1 MAEHAAITGP
11 ARSIRKYVHGN
22 RSVISKRSKKRFLR
36 YGLLLANAA
45 VVLGAILIV
54 VHNPSSQ
61 SVNRSVAKV
70 DDDQAVNPLDTLSS
84 ADIAVTAA
92 RMANLPETLAI
103 VNHADSVNA
112 ELNTPVGENSLV
124 PKPQVLSSA
133 IKTKYDIQSYTVQS
147 GDDLGGLANK
157 FGVTSDSIKWSNNLA
172 GNTLKIGSVLLIPP
186 INGIVHTVTG
196 TDTPSLLA
204 RKYNANEQQ
213 IIVFNDAE
221 VNGLQ
226 VGEKV
231 VIPGGSITAPVYVAP
246 AYYGPTSAVYGFNGY
261 YYGFCTWYVA
271 NRRAE
276 LGRPLPSNLG
286 DAWTWDDIAARVGI
300 TVNHSPASG
309 AAVVTN
315 SNRNPGHV
323 AIVESVNDDGSVW
336 ISEMNS
342 SGQRSPTDSTPAG
355 GWGRVDYKLIPA
367 ASAGSY
373 NYIH

>member
-1 MAEHAAITGP
+1 M
-11 ARSIRKYVHGN
+11 
-22 RSVISKRSKKRFLR
+22 
-36 YGLLLANAA
+36 
-45 VVLGAILIV
+45 AILIV

-61 SVNRSVAKV
+61 SVNRSVSKV
-70 DDDQAVNPLDTLSS
+70 NDEQAVNPLDTLSS
-84 ADIAVTAA
+84 ADIAVAAA
-92 RMANLPETLAI
+92 RMTNLPETLAI

-112 ELNTPVGENSLV
+112 ELTAPVAENTIVS
-124 PKPQVLSSA
+124 KPQVLSSP
-133 IKTKYDIQSYTVQS
+133 IKTKYDIQTHTVQA
-147 GDDLGGLANK
+147 GDDLGSLANK
-157 FGVTSDSIKWSNNLA
+157 YGITSDSIKWSNNLNSSTLRA
-172 GNTLKIGSVLLIPP
+172 GTTLLIPP
-186 INGIVHTVTG
+186 ITGIVHTVTG

-221 VNGLQ
+221 VNGIQ

-231 VIPGGSITAPVYVAP
+231 VIPNGTVTAPIAPVYVAP
-246 AYYGPTSAVYGFNGY
+246 AYSGPTAAVYGFNGY

-276 LGRPLPSNLG
+276 LGRPVPSNLG
-286 DAWTWDDIAARVGI
+286 DAWTWDDIAGRVGMS
-300 TVNHSPASG
+300 VNHNPAVG
-309 AAVVTN
+309 AAIVTS

-323 AIVESVNDDGSVW
+323 AIVEIVNEDGSVW

-342 SGQRSPTDSTPAG
+342 SGQKSPTDSSRAG

-367 ASAGSY
+367 DSAGSY